1 MSKIVI
7 SIIEINSRQETAE
20 IMSVAQKAFQ

>member
-1 MSKIVI
+1 MFRIVI

-20 IMSVAQKAFQ
+20 IMSVAQKTFQ